1 MVMEQQ
7 KAMQATSKKHWGLPE
22 SEVPGYLHKVIT
34 HGEVVSNQ
42 LRPLSM
48 DGWVIRVFIT
58 MAEDRTSLPASERMA
73 LLYPLIQQGGV
84 TLNENAEATA

>member
-7 KAMQATSKKHWGLPE
+7 KAMQATSKKHWGLSE

-42 LRPLSM
+42 LRPLSNGRM
-48 DGWVIRVFIT
+48 GYTRVYYYGGRYSIITGIGTNGFIIS
-58 MAEDRTSLPASERMA
+58 AYPARRSDS
-73 LLYPLIQQGGV
+73 
-84 TLNENAEATA
+84 